1 MARGRRGPTR
11 RPRAWPRARRTPHV
25 HHPLRASPKFR
36 QSSWRESTVERSAPP
51 RLMREAISAHQRSS
65 EIIRAWG
72 GPRLMRE
79 AISAHQ
85 RSSEIIRAW
94 EGLAVHQR
102 SSALIRGHQRSSELW
117 EGLAVHRADEIV
129 AQPETLQVRRPRVRI
144 VRALRVH
151 EGHKDHL
158 MRALIR
164 RTQAHSGSTRTHS
177 VH

>member
-1 MARGRRGPTR
+1 
-11 RPRAWPRARRTPHV
+11 
-25 HHPLRASPKFR
+25 
-36 QSSWRESTVERSAPP
+36 
-51 RLMREAISAHQRSS
+51 MREAISAHQRSS
-65 EIIRAWG
+65 EV
-72 GPRLMRE
+72 
-79 AISAHQ
+79 
-85 RSSEIIRAW
+85 IRAW

-129 AQPETLQVRRPRVRI
+129 TQPETLQVRRPRVRI

-164 RTQAHSGSTRTHS
+164 RTQAHSGSIRTHS
-177 VH
+177 VHKCHEDHKVPVAVRLDELIIRRNQRSSVALTLFRSQ

>member
-1 MARGRRGPTR
+1 
-11 RPRAWPRARRTPHV
+11 
-25 HHPLRASPKFR
+25 
-36 QSSWRESTVERSAPP
+36 
-51 RLMREAISAHQRSS
+51 MREAISAHQRSS
-65 EIIRAWG
+65 ELGRASPDEG
-72 GPRLMRE
+72 GN
-79 AISAHQ
+79 Q
-85 RSSEIIRAW
+85 RSSE
-94 EGLAVHQR
+94 V
-102 SSALIRGHQRSSELW
+102 IRGHQRSSELW